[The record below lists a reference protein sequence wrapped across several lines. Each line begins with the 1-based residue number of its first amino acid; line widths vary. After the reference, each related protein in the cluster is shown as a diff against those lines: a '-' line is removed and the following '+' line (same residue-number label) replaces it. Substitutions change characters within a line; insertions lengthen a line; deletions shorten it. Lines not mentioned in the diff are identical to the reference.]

1 MLIESENSTIIINDQ
16 DMLII
21 CKSNT
26 DEEAIIEKKVIFVS
40 FYKKTKS
47 INKTRDKNRSNV
59 KISTL
64 FIINDPKLFLKK

>member
-1 MLIESENSTIIINDQ
+1 
-16 DMLII
+16 MLII